1 MRSSSS
7 SDAETREVGRASLG
21 TMSSAPADVNDPC
34 LGCSIVE
41 GRVRPVGGVLLRE
54 GGLVLHGLAG
64 ASPLAGWVVLSAE
77 RHARALYDLDPVAA
91 SALGPLAAR
100 VMRAQREVL
109 GAEHAYAFAIG
120 DVLRHFHLHLVPRYA
135 GTPERLRGRGAF
147 EGQAADLLP
156 AERLE
161 EACARLAEALRKG

>member
-1 MRSSSS
+1 M
-7 SDAETREVGRASLG
+7 
-21 TMSSAPADVNDPC
+21 SAPDVNDPC

-64 ASPLAGWVVLSAE
+64 PSPLAGWLVLSAE
-77 RHARALYDLDPVAA
+77 RHARALYDLDAQA
-91 SALGPLAAR
+91 TSALGPLAAR

-135 GTPERLRGRGAF
+135 DTPERLRGRGAF
-147 EGQAADLLP
+147 DAQPADMLS

-161 EACARLAEALRKG
+161 EACARLAEALRR